1 MLDSSGQYM
10 NLSDIGLKTKLLSA
24 FGLIV
29 GTTLIASAIG
39 INSYSHLSNS
49 FEEVSKT
56 HVPNM
61 GDSMELMQLATEIS
75 AHVPFI
81 ALSTTETEAS
91 ERHDHVLDL
100 IETSKAIHSSSQATG
115 INTVTRSKSL
125 DNLKLQVEEVS
136 EIFNV
141 TIQRI
146 DIASNLTENIE
157 RLAILTTEIDEA
169 VLESIEMAS
178 ASFYTATTSMNDSN
192 SQLVNE
198 LLNGQ
203 LAPMINAIKV
213 DNAARTLA
221 KHLSTTASGRTGRS
235 LESNLKKAVELKNN
249 FLEIDSQLDRD
260 ALETAT
266 GYKYITDRLIKLSG
280 KRSPVFIA
288 GDSEYDLS
296 RRVNVLDELSQIE
309 SNISRQLSAPIENG
323 FLKAVVIS
331 EKLDDVVKAEL
342 PILLDEGVAGLLA
355 LIELRA
361 EINTMTSSIVQAAS
375 APISTRLD
383 VMRQRYDAAS
393 LAANEAIGKVPLKS
407 VVNRFLPQ
415 FEQLKV
421 FTDTPSNV
429 FAIRLKEIEI
439 SARVEALTDQLLT
452 QQSSTIVELA
462 TGVTASRQSVAIASD
477 SVDALI
483 NQSRNKLIFVSIL
496 SIVIAILVYWRLV
509 SVHILGRLTRTVEAL
524 KVLAGKHSN
533 MGNEPH
539 QGDEVEVLA
548 KTIDVFK
555 RNAEK
560 AEALQIEQLRVEQE
574 LREQEQLKSAAEA
587 KSQQFQAERH
597 REERAKARLSQ
608 AAADELQRKVD
619 LLLQAVGIA
628 AQGNLNPPI
637 DRQGDDVA
645 GQMGRALS
653 DLFSELN
660 SRMYSIGENS
670 SHLAESSEKL
680 NSFSEALKQNA
691 NENTDIAQGTA
702 NLAADV
708 GSSINVVADATHRLG
723 LSIADILKKTT
734 DVESVSS
741 QAIQLINSTNDTV
754 GKLSVSSTGISSVIN
769 VITSIAEQT
778 NLLALNATIEAARAG
793 DAGKGFAVVAN
804 EVKELASETARATE
818 KIQGSVLHIQADTQ
832 HAVEAMQAISDIIIQ
847 INTIQSAVVEA
858 IDEQHGVTSEITA
871 AVTQSTKGSKEI
883 SAMISSIAD
892 RAVENNVAS
901 EKMHISAEDLA
912 TTASELR
919 SHVKLFVN

>member
-1 MLDSSGQYM
+1 
-10 NLSDIGLKTKLLSA
+10 
-24 FGLIV
+24 
-29 GTTLIASAIG
+29 
-39 INSYSHLSNS
+39 
-49 FEEVSKT
+49 
-56 HVPNM
+56 M

-361 EINTMTSSIVQAAS
+361 EINTMTSSIVQAAT

-415 FEQLKV
+415 
-421 FTDTPSNV
+421 
-429 FAIRLKEIEI
+429 
-439 SARVEALTDQLLT
+439 ALTDQLLT

-628 AQGNLNPPI
+628 AQGNLNPSI

-858 IDEQHGVTSEITA
+858 IDEQHGVTSEITT
-871 AVTQSTKGSKEI
+871 AVNQSTKGSKEI
-883 SAMISSIAD
+883 SAMISS
-892 RAVENNVAS
+892 
-901 EKMHISAEDLA
+901 MHISAEDLA